1 MKKLSYRDYEDYSSL
16 ISALKRANDTN
27 ESVLVGS
34 TDIPEIISFLG
45 VEEHPYSNLL
55 IEESESYKE
64 ECEEIEDIVKK
75 MLQENRRN
83 ERIYRILRTVF
94 DEAIT
99 YSKLKSPSIDV
110 EITKNLDKSFDD
122 FKQEIKTIVSS
133 LNDAYIENEDYE
145 LSPDE
150 VSIIYDYLIFISIYQ
165 SNKELVDE
173 YYDFWEVA
181 LDNWRNGIIELGTD
195 VDEFKQN
202 FRVSRPSMKFVRRLM
217 ELSKFI

>member
-1 MKKLSYRDYEDYSSL
+1 MEKLSYRDYNDYSSL
-16 ISALKRANDTN
+16 INAFKKANNAN

-34 TDIPEIISFLG
+34 TDIPEIISFLE
-45 VEEHPYSNLL
+45 VEEYPYSTSL
-55 IEESESYKE
+55 EESESYRK
-64 ECEEIEDIVKK
+64 ECERIKDIVEK
-75 MLQENRRN
+75 MLQENQRN

-99 YSKLKSPSIDV
+99 YSKLKSPSVDV
-110 EITKNLDKSFDD
+110 EITKNLGDSFDD

-133 LNDAYIENEDYE
+133 LNDAYIENEDCE
-145 LSPDE
+145 LSSDE

-202 FRVSRPSMKFVRRLM
+202 FRIYV
-217 ELSKFI
+217 

>member
-1 MKKLSYRDYEDYSSL
+1 MEKLSYRDYNDHSSL
-16 ISALKRANDTN
+16 INAFKKANNAN

-34 TDIPEIISFLG
+34 TDIPEIISFLEA
-45 VEEHPYSNLL
+45 EEYPYSAL
-55 IEESESYKE
+55 IEESESYRE
-64 ECEEIEDIVKK
+64 ECERIKDIVEQ
-75 MLQENRRN
+75 MLQENQRN

-99 YSKLKSPSIDV
+99 YSKLKSPSVDV
-110 EITKNLDKSFDD
+110 EITKNLGDSFDD
-122 FKQEIKTIVSS
+122 FKQEIKMIVSS
-133 LNDAYIENEDYE
+133 LNDAYIENEDCE
-145 LSPDE
+145 LSSDE
-150 VSIIYDYLIFISIYQ
+150 VSIIYDYLIFIAIYQ

>member
-1 MKKLSYRDYEDYSSL
+1 MEKLSYRDYNDYSSL
-16 ISALKRANDTN
+16 INAFKKANNAN

-45 VEEHPYSNLL
+45 VEEYPYSASL
-55 IEESESYKE
+55 EESEFYRE
-64 ECEEIEDIVKK
+64 ECEEIKDIVEK
-75 MLQENRRN
+75 MLQENQRN
-83 ERIYRILRTVF
+83 ERIYRILRTIF

-110 EITKNLDKSFDD
+110 EITKNLGKSFDD
-122 FKQEIKTIVSS
+122 FKQEIKMIVSS

-150 VSIIYDYLIFISIYQ
+150 VSIICDYLIFISIYQ

>member
-1 MKKLSYRDYEDYSSL
+1 MEKLSYRDYNDYSSL
-16 ISALKRANDTN
+16 INAFKKANNAN

-34 TDIPEIISFLG
+34 TDIPEIISFLE
-45 VEEHPYSNLL
+45 VEEYPYSAL
-55 IEESESYKE
+55 IEESESYRE
-64 ECEEIEDIVKK
+64 ECERIKDIVEK
-75 MLQENRRN
+75 MLQDNQRN

-99 YSKLKSPSIDV
+99 YSKLNSPSVDV
-110 EITKNLDKSFDD
+110 EITKNLGDSFDD
-122 FKQEIKTIVSS
+122 FKQEIKMIVSS
-133 LNDAYIENEDYE
+133 LNDAYIENEDCE
-145 LSPDE
+145 LSSDE
-150 VSIIYDYLIFISIYQ
+150 VSIIYDYLIFIAIYQ